1 MSDNTWCEVK
11 SVPCTCK
18 NGICPNSKGNVTIDE
33 EFVENV
39 KEVVKERKVNRDP
52 GNIKPRTKK

>member
-18 NGICPNSKGNVTIDE
+18 NGICPNSKGNVTVVE
-33 EFVENV
+33 EVVNIV
-39 KEVVKERKVNRDP
+39 NVVKERKVNRDP
-52 GNIKPRTKK
+52 GDIKRVKR